1 MAKVTYQGETVEI
14 DLASLP
20 LHEGIA
26 IQRKT
31 GFRALDLDA
40 ALKAGD
46 FVAMAALAW
55 LILHFRM
62 GKDITWEDI
71 ETGTVP
77 VNWTDFTF
85 KTPDPVDPTPAA
97 EAATTSS

>member
-1 MAKVTYQGETVEI
+1 MAKVTYQGETVDV
-14 DLASLP
+14 DLGSLP

-31 GFRALDLDA
+31 GFRALDLEA
-40 ALKAGD
+40 ALRQGD

-62 GKDITWEDI
+62 GKDISWEDI
-71 ETGTVP
+71 ETGKVP
-77 VNWTDFTF
+77 VDWSDFTF
-85 KTPDPVDPTPAA
+85 EEPEGDPTPAA
-97 EAATTSS
+97 EAAKTSS